1 MLWSQAIVAIIAV
14 LMLSLAAEE
23 VQENANLEH
32 PEDPP
37 PVSDDA
43 DETQVIQDR
52 GDTHQTY
59 KSHAQKKNGIAQESV
74 GIPVPANPPKNHL
87 LLPPPGIK
95 RNPGLL
101 QIQQRNKDLPSQHV
115 YKTSN
120 QILHQS
126 YEVAP
131 NHLEDLQGPNP
142 YQPGRHQ
149 DHEAGQFHADIQEYH
164 SGHNGVSY
172 QEGGH
177 QVDIH
182 SYHNAEEDYK
192 AENQNSLF
200 QGFSSLPHSEPW
212 PLPMPDMPKIIHLDV
227 KCEKNLMKVSIEF
240 DKPFHGII
248 FSKGHYNY
256 GSCVHLPPGSGHTSV
271 YFDISI
277 NSCGTHGN
285 APNGQYNSYGG
296 KNAAGSYFENTI
308 VIQYDPQVQE
318 VWDQARR
325 LRCTWHDQYEKA
337 VTFRPFPVDMLNVV
351 RADFAGDNVG
361 CWMQIQVGKGPWA
374 SEVSGIVKIGQTM
387 TMVLAIKDEEN
398 KFDMMVRNCIAHDG
412 KRAPIELVDSQGCI
426 VRPKLM
432 SRFTKV
438 KNFGSSASVLAFAH
452 FQAFKFPDSMDVHFQ
467 CTIQICRPH
476 CPEQCAV
483 ASPGTGHQVAPNH
496 EIYPSGSSHIP
507 VVRPREERDV
517 SQKQLWTDSPS
528 NDSFQEMT
536 EIGLNRVIRVVATG
550 DLAFSEPPA
559 YQESSDFESYE
570 KDDVICMSTPGFA
583 ASLVVLLCILI
594 ISCLVAAFLCLRQ
607 KSPRDII
614 TSLSGTIIKKNKL

>member
-1 MLWSQAIVAIIAV
+1 MLWTQALVASMAIISLV
-14 LMLSLAAEE
+14 LGADEIKE
-23 VQENANLEH
+23 KIDLEH
-32 PEDPP
+32 SEDIATSPEEDKTK
-37 PVSDDA
+37 VFQ
-43 DETQVIQDR
+43 ER
-52 GDTHQTY
+52 GDIQQTF
-59 KSHAQKKNGIAQESV
+59 KTKQQKKSGGGQESV
-74 GIPVPANPPKNHL
+74 VIPVPAAPPLNHIL
-87 LLPPPGIK
+87 IPPPNLV
-95 RNPGLL
+95 RNPGPPPPPS
-101 QIQQRNKDLPSQHV
+101 QQRKEVHHS

-126 YEVAP
+126 FEVSP
-131 NHLEDLQGPNP
+131 
-142 YQPGRHQ
+142 
-149 DHEAGQFHADIQEYH
+149 DIQ
-164 SGHNGVSY
+164 GHHNSY
-172 QEGGH
+172 QTGGGH
-177 QVDIH
+177 QEFHHQEVSAHHDYSSDHDSSYPDTGGNQINIQGH
-182 SYHNAEEDYK
+182 SEEDEYK
-192 AENQNSLF
+192 PESHNSLF
-200 QGFSSLPHSEPW
+200 QGFPSLPHSEPW

-227 KCEKNLMKVSIEF
+227 KCEKNLMKVTIEF
-240 DKPFHGII
+240 DKPFHGVV
-248 FSKGHYNY
+248 FSKGHYSQGN
-256 GSCVHLPPGSGHTSV
+256 CVHLPPGTGHTSV

-285 APNGQYNSYGG
+285 SPSGQYNNYGSQ
-296 KNAAGSYFENTI
+296 NPSGSYFENTI
-308 VIQYDPQVQE
+308 VVQYDPQVQE

-412 KRAPIELVDSQGCI
+412 KRAPIELVDGQGCI

-467 CTIQICRPH
+467 CTIQICRPN

-483 ASPGTGHQVAPNH
+483 SSPGLGHQVVPNH
-496 EIYPSGSSHIP
+496 DLYSSGSAHSA

-517 SQKQLWTDSPS
+517 SHQMEPLVKDSIP
-528 NDSFQEMT
+528 QMT
-536 EIGLNRVIRVVATG
+536 EIGLNRVIRVVSSG
-550 DLAFSEPPA
+550 DLAFADLPA
-559 YQESSDFESYE
+559 PEEATSDFESFE

-583 ASLVVLLCILI
+583 ASLIVLLLILV

-614 TSLSGTIIKKNKL
+614 TSISGTIIKKK

>member
-1 MLWSQAIVAIIAV
+1 MLTF
-14 LMLSLAAEE
+14 LSLFQLVLASEEISEKIDDENYEDIEETSDAE
-23 VQENANLEH
+23 
-32 PEDPP
+32 
-37 PVSDDA
+37 
-43 DETQVIQDR
+43 DEEAKLIQDR
-52 GDTHQTY
+52 KDIHSH
-59 KSHAQKKNGIAQESV
+59 KSGSPRKSGGSQETV
-74 GIPVPANPPKNHL
+74 GIPVNAPPPVNHL
-87 LLPPPGIK
+87 LAPPPGSK
-95 RNPGLL
+95 RNQGLP
-101 QIQQRNKDLPSQHV
+101 QQRNKESQPQHV

-120 QILHQS
+120 QILHQTYEIPPNS
-126 YEVAP
+126 HSDLQSGKTPYQGFHHDIHIQEGQFQVGAHHDFSSDHQGHVIVEGEVA
-131 NHLEDLQGPNP
+131 
-142 YQPGRHQ
+142 
-149 DHEAGQFHADIQEYH
+149 EAHGYHGSEEEYKP
-164 SGHNGVSY
+164 
-172 QEGGH
+172 
-177 QVDIH
+177 D
-182 SYHNAEEDYK
+182 
-192 AENQNSLF
+192 NQNSLF
-200 QGFSSLPHSEPW
+200 QGFPSLPHSEPW

-240 DKPFHGII
+240 DKPFHGIV

-256 GSCVHLPPGSGHTSV
+256 GNCVHLPPGSGQTSV

-285 APNGQYNSYGG
+285 SPSGQYNGYAGQ
-296 KNAAGSYFENTI
+296 NVAGSYFENTI
-308 VIQYDPQVQE
+308 VVQYDPQVQE

-398 KFDMMVRNCIAHDG
+398 KFDMMVRNCIAHDK

-483 ASPGTGHQVAPNH
+483 ASAGLNHQIPPGH
-496 EIYPSGSSHIP
+496 ELYAASSHSSS

-517 SQKQLWTDSPS
+517 SHKAFNESTQI
-528 NDSFQEMT
+528 T
-536 EIGLNRVIRVVATG
+536 EIGLNRVIRVVSSG
-550 DLAFSEPPA
+550 DLAFSDPPEQQKA
-559 YQESSDFESYE
+559 IPDFEAYE

-583 ASLVVLLCILI
+583 ASLIVLLAVLI

-614 TSLSGTIIKKNKL
+614 TSISGTIIKKNKP

>member
-1 MLWSQAIVAIIAV
+1 MASEEISDKIDDEPVED
-14 LMLSLAAEE
+14 AEE
-23 VQENANLEH
+23 VS
-32 PEDPP
+32 ED
-37 PVSDDA
+37 
-43 DETQVIQDR
+43 DEEAQVIQDR
-52 GDTHQTY
+52 KDIHSHSSNPPR
-59 KSHAQKKNGIAQESV
+59 KSGGPQESV
-74 GIPVPANPPKNHL
+74 GIPVPAGPPINHL
-87 LLPPPGIK
+87 LNPPPSLK
-95 RNPGLL
+95 RNPGSP
-101 QIQQRNKDLPSQHV
+101 QQRNKEAPPQHV

-120 QILHQS
+120 QILHQT
-126 YEVAP
+126 YEIPPNGHPEHSVAKV
-131 NHLEDLQGPNP
+131 P
-142 YQPGRHQ
+142 YQEVHVQ
-149 DHEAGQFHADIQEYH
+149 DGHFHVDAHHDYSSDH
-164 SGHNGVSY
+164 
-172 QEGGH
+172 GGH
-177 QVDIH
+177 IISEGQPVDAH
-182 SYHNAEEDYK
+182 GFHGSEEEYK
-192 AENQNSLF
+192 PENQNSLF
-200 QGFSSLPHSEPW
+200 QGFPSLPHSEPW

-240 DKPFHGII
+240 DKPFHGIV

-256 GSCVHLPPGSGHTSV
+256 GSCVHLPPGSGQTSV

-277 NSCGTHGN
+277 NSCGTHAN
-285 APNGQYNSYGG
+285 SPSGQFNSYGTQ
-296 KNAAGSYFENTI
+296 NIAGSYFENTI
-308 VIQYDPQVQE
+308 VVQYDPQVQE

-398 KFDMMVRNCIAHDG
+398 KFDMMVRNCIAHDK

-452 FQAFKFPDSMDVHFQ
+452 FQAFKFPDSMDVNFQ
-467 CTIQICRPH
+467 CTIQICRPN

-483 ASPGTGHQVAPNH
+483 SNAGLNHQIPPGH
-496 EIYPSGSSHIP
+496 ELYSASSHSA

-517 SQKQLWTDSPS
+517 SHK
-528 NDSFQEMT
+528 SFNETAQIT
-536 EIGLNRVIRVVATG
+536 EIGLNRVIRVVSSG
-550 DLAFSEPPA
+550 DLAFSDSPHQQKAEP
-559 YQESSDFESYE
+559 DFETYE

-583 ASLVVLLCILI
+583 ASLIVLLAVLI

-614 TSLSGTIIKKNKL
+614 TSISGTIIKKNKP

>member
-1 MLWSQAIVAIIAV
+1 MLWTQAVIAAIAAIGLV
-14 LMLSLAAEE
+14 LAAEE
-23 VQENANLEH
+23 VNENIDTDDYEQQSEPIV
-32 PEDPP
+32 PEDDEKVLQERGDTPQSYKPIPPKKSGGPQESVAISVPASP
-37 PVSDDA
+37 PVS
-43 DETQVIQDR
+43 
-52 GDTHQTY
+52 
-59 KSHAQKKNGIAQESV
+59 
-74 GIPVPANPPKNHL
+74 HL
-87 LLPPPGIK
+87 LIPPPGLK
-95 RNPGLL
+95 RAQALPQHRNKENPG
-101 QIQQRNKDLPSQHV
+101 QHA
-115 YKTSN
+115 YQTSN

-131 NHLEDLQGPNP
+131 NGPQDFQGPRGP
-142 YQPGRHQ
+142 YQ
-149 DHEAGQFHADIQEYH
+149 EAGQHFQGGGHQEYEAGQN
-164 SGHNGVSY
+164 SVGF

-177 QVDIH
+177 QVEIQSYPSAEDI
-182 SYHNAEEDYK
+182 NAYK
-192 AENQNSLF
+192 LENQNSLF
-200 QGFSSLPHSEPW
+200 QGFPSLPHSEPW

-240 DKPFHGII
+240 DKPFHGIV
-248 FSKGHYNY
+248 FSKGHYSY

-285 APNGQYNSYGG
+285 SPANQHTNYGG
-296 KNAAGSYFENTI
+296 QNVAGSYFENTV

-467 CTIQICRPH
+467 CTIQICRPN

-483 ASPGTGHQVAPNH
+483 ASSHQ
-496 EIYPSGSSHIP
+496 IPSGHEPYAAASAYAP
-507 VVRPREERDV
+507 VGRPREERDV
-517 SQKQLWTDSPS
+517 SQKVWTEPTGDIVR
-528 NDSFQEMT
+528 EMT
-536 EIGLNRVIRVVATG
+536 EIGLNRVIRVVSTG
-550 DLAFSEPPA
+550 DLAFGEPPA
-559 YQESSDFESYE
+559 SETNTPEFQSYE

-583 ASLVVLLCILI
+583 ASLVVLLAILV
-594 ISCLVAAFLCLRQ
+594 ISCLVASFLCLRQ

-614 TSLSGTIIKKNKL
+614 SSISGTIIKKNKP